1 MAIWMEVNVGKYN
14 AGSVKAGGSW
24 VQTPLGGKR
33 VFFPPPSSSPK
44 CPDWLWD
51 PHRLLFN
58 GY

>member
-24 VQTPLGGKR
+24 VRTPLGGKSFCF
-33 VFFPPPSSSPK
+33 VLQ

-51 PHRLLFN
+51 PQRILFN